1 MVDELELFEDM
12 QDLLRGIVQA
22 LGGPKKVGP
31 MFKPE
36 LEVDRAAQWIRDRV
50 NADRRE
56 RFDPEQILFLF
67 KKAREIGYHAGMRW
81 FAAETGYLAPRPAE
95 RDEQKADLQRQFI
108 GAVHRVE
115 QLAARIERLGA
126 EP

>member
-1 MVDELELFEDM
+1 MDELELFEDM

-36 LEVDRAAQWIRDRV
+36 LEVDRAAQWVRDRV

-67 KKAREIGYHAGMRW
+67 KKAREVGYHAGMRW
-81 FAAETGYLAPRPAE
+81 FAAETGYIAPRPAE

-108 GAVHRVE
+108 QAAAVV
-115 QLAARIERLGA
+115 QAIGKKIERL
-126 EP
+126 EN